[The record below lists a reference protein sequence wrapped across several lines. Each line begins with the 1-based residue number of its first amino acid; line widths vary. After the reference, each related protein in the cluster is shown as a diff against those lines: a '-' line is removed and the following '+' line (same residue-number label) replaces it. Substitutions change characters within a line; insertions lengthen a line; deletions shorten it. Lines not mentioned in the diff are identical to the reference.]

1 MNALSSY
8 TCRWLTED
16 VEAFRRTV
24 REFVHREF
32 MPVQAQW
39 RANHGPDCG
48 AWKAAGCVG
57 VLLPDLDAEFGGGGG
72 TYAHQAVVLEELTR
86 AGVHFGCVAHGIV
99 GHYIYAYGSEAQKR
113 RWLPCMARGELVAAI
128 AMTEPGAGSDLQ
140 AIRTAARRDGDHYVI
155 SGSKT
160 FITNARNA
168 GLVCLAARTNPNAL
182 GVRGISMIMVE
193 TAGLSGYRVGTPL
206 EKVGM
211 HGQDTCEIFFDDARV
226 ATSNLLGAVEDK
238 GFSQMMGQLPYERL
252 SIAIMAVA
260 SAERAVE
267 LTVRHVKERSAL
279 GKTLFD
285 LQNTRF
291 KLAECRTRAHI
302 GRVFLDSCV
311 ERYIAGRLD
320 EASAA
325 MAKYWLTDTQC
336 RVIDECVQLH
346 GGYGYMLEYPIAQ
359 MWSDSRVQRI
369 YGGANEL
376 MKELIAWTL

>member
-128 AMTEPGAGSDLQ
+128 AMTS
-140 AIRTAARRDGDHYVI
+140 RMTRKMFMAR
-155 SGSKT
+155 
-160 FITNARNA
+160 
-168 GLVCLAARTNPNAL
+168 L
-182 GVRGISMIMVE
+182 
-193 TAGLSGYRVGTPL
+193 
-206 EKVGM
+206 
-211 HGQDTCEIFFDDARV
+211 
-226 ATSNLLGAVEDK
+226 
-238 GFSQMMGQLPYERL
+238 
-252 SIAIMAVA
+252 
-260 SAERAVE
+260 
-267 LTVRHVKERSAL
+267 LTVREAETKR
-279 GKTLFD
+279 
-285 LQNTRF
+285 
-291 KLAECRTRAHI
+291 KLAGEEFDGEPAFSKSQ
-302 GRVFLDSCV
+302 V
-311 ERYIAGRLD
+311 
-320 EASAA
+320 
-325 MAKYWLTDTQC
+325 
-336 RVIDECVQLH
+336 
-346 GGYGYMLEYPIAQ
+346 
-359 MWSDSRVQRI
+359 
-369 YGGANEL
+369 
-376 MKELIAWTL
+376 